1 MTKET
6 KPELQKFEIKN
17 RWTGETI
24 YSGVAASFE
33 ALILAAI
40 ATKTNLTRAN
50 LTGAYLTGANL
61 TGANLTDANL
71 TDAYLTRANLTGA
84 NLTDANLT
92 DANLTGAY
100 LTGAN
105 LTGAK
110 GIYPI
115 VPEEGSFV
123 GFKKLSN
130 NTIAKLLIPE
140 NAGRVGG
147 YTERKC
153 RAERA
158 IVIEGTG
165 FSKYDDKFGYAPGK
179 TVTPDS
185 WDPDPRVTCSHGI
198 HFFLTRAE
206 AQAYD

>member
-50 LTGAYLTGANL
+50 LTGAYLTDANL
-61 TGANLTDANL
+61 TGAYLTGAYL
-71 TDAYLTRANLTGA
+71 TGAYLTRANLTDA